1 MSSAGLTG
9 VPDWVT
15 PWYHAVPRKYD
26 LEPRLDQLGDFW
38 HVSSGGIRIK
48 TRPVMGMAQPTMQAM
63 AQMVANKQIDHRDIE
78 HIKVE
83 SSNRIELEIGRASCR
98 GRVCQYVSIS
108 VVAVNLK
115 KKQNR
120 KKKKT

>member
-26 LEPRLDQLGDFW
+26 LEPLLDQLGDFW

-48 TRPVMGMAQPTMQAM
+48 TRQVMGMAQPNMQAM
-63 AQMVANKQIDHRDIE
+63 ATMVANKQTDHHNIE
-78 HIKVE
+78 HIKIE
-83 SSNRIELEIGRASCR
+83 NKNRNDLRRHNQPPKITHPHTRTPA
-98 GRVCQYVSIS
+98 
-108 VVAVNLK
+108 
-115 KKQNR
+115 
-120 KKKKT
+120 